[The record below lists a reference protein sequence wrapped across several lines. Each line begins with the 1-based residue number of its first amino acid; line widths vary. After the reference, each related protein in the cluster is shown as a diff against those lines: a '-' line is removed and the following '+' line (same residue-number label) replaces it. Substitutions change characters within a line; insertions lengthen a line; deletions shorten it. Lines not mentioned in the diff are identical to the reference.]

1 MLLAPRIERGTFCG
15 FTVQIECEA
24 DVMTIKLCQLLLM
37 VRDLIQSLL
46 NYALSKVFP
55 AILRLS
61 NREID
66 VWKIDVGGRCCLRFI
81 CSVWMYFSGE

>member
-1 MLLAPRIERGTFCG
+1 
-15 FTVQIECEA
+15 
-24 DVMTIKLCQLLLM
+24 MTIKLCQLLLM
-37 VRDLIQSLL
+37 VRDFIQSLL

-66 VWKIDVGGRCCLRFI
+66 VWKIPR
-81 CSVWMYFSGE
+81 WMQEEGAAYVLYVVVYGWISAANNR